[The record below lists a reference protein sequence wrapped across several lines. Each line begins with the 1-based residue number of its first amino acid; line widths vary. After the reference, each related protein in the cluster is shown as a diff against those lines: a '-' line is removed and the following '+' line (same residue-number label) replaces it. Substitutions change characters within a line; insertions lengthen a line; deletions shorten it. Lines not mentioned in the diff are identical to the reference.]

1 MLEIQRGIKEE
12 EIAFAVLLL
21 RGCWKER
28 GMIYTQQWAEQYLRQ
43 GHKIEL
49 KKEQWFLVKE
59 EGKVIGII
67 SVILWEGNV
76 AEIRDRIIK
85 KEAQQKGYERKI
97 IQYAKEWCK
106 INSARKIYTLVPQIE
121 KLLYE
126 EMGFRLEGFL
136 QDHFKQGED
145 LLIMSF
151 FPEKKQDI
159 QMNLKEKLEDMR
171 KMESI
176 EEETSTRLRMLNVR

>member
-28 GMIYTQQWAEQYLRQ
+28 GMIYTSSGRAVSQARSKSSL
-43 GHKIEL
+43 
-49 KKEQWFLVKE
+49 KEQWFLVKE

-85 KEAQQKGYERKI
+85 KKRSRKGM
-97 IQYAKEWCK
+97 
-106 INSARKIYTLVPQIE
+106 SE
-121 KLLYE
+121 K
-126 EMGFRLEGFL
+126 
-136 QDHFKQGED
+136 
-145 LLIMSF
+145 SF
-151 FPEKKQDI
+151 S
-159 QMNLKEKLEDMR
+159 MR
-171 KMESI
+171 KSGAR
-176 EEETSTRLRMLNVR
+176 STAREKYTP